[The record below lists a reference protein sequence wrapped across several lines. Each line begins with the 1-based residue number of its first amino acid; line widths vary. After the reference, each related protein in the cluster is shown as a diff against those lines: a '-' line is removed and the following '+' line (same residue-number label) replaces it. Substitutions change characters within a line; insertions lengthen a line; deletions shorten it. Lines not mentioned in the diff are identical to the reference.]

1 MSKKLSL
8 KWFGSLTNLSSRKS
22 KSRAASGPHG
32 SPSSPCE
39 ASTAAGGQSLDDM
52 EPRLHSPGYARS
64 EDMYTHVG
72 TVPRGEGRRKS
83 RRGAKGQK
91 AEEAGP
97 RGGPG
102 RPKAGEHVPDSPLL
116 SALSSL
122 SLTSMEPVS
131 TRPLPSTPT
140 PVRASPLTSAPGGD
154 VGNAPDDPAAR
165 CQAPQRATKPH
176 RRNTAASKQDV
187 YVPMD
192 PVSDPQTERQRG
204 LACAP
209 GTSRTSSPEE
219 GSHDRCP
226 VGTDGGGEYVKFS
239 KEKCWLE
246 PPSEKVKKQ
255 LEEELKL
262 SGTDPKSQAWY
273 HGLIPWEVSESLVVN
288 QGDFLIRASQSS
300 RGDFVLTS
308 RWEQKTLHFPI
319 RRVVLQSAE
328 LSPRVQYSLEG
339 KQFDSLPALVHFY
352 LGSRAALTQ
361 WSGAQIHQPV
371 NRTLPLGQLEAAFS
385 TGGEERL
392 SLKSPSRLHHKGA
405 EVCGEQRSPASTLA
419 GETSNFTAC
428 SHSLTNTNVYNSLL
442 LSAGISPRF
451 GTQNDT
457 KEHFLESYLQL
468 KECSNYQKL

>member
-1 MSKKLSL
+1 MRSGAQPPPAGLQWAAARVRDRAGK
-8 KWFGSLTNLSSRKS
+8 NM
-22 KSRAASGPHG
+22 SRAG
-32 SPSSPCE
+32 
-39 ASTAAGGQSLDDM
+39 DKD
-52 EPRLHSPGYARS
+52 R
-64 EDMYTHVG
+64 
-72 TVPRGEGRRKS
+72 
-83 RRGAKGQK
+83 
-91 AEEAGP
+91 
-97 RGGPG
+97 
-102 RPKAGEHVPDSPLL
+102 
-116 SALSSL
+116 
-122 SLTSMEPVS
+122 EPV
-131 TRPLPSTPT
+131 
-140 PVRASPLTSAPGGD
+140 
-154 VGNAPDDPAAR
+154 R
-165 CQAPQRATKPH
+165 CGEEDAT
-176 RRNTAASKQDV
+176 
-187 YVPMD
+187 
-192 PVSDPQTERQRG
+192 G
-204 LACAP
+204 
-209 GTSRTSSPEE
+209 
-219 GSHDRCP
+219 RCP